1 MYETEAL
8 WRQKR
13 SGPSSGPGFGSLLV
27 WLLRIGSIFGVGA
40 VVLII
45 FVNFQGSLDP
55 ISIGPAE
62 LNPSREAA
70 EENVASSGL
79 ERQLILRR
87 AADGH
92 FKVRAYINGVAIPFL
107 VDTGAS
113 DVALS
118 ADAAERIGINLRN
131 LKYTRGYQTANGVI
145 YAAPVTLRDVRIGDL
160 RVYDVEASVTKSNIG
175 MSLLGMSFLNRL
187 SSFEVRG
194 RELILRW

>member
-8 WRQKR
+8 WRAKR
-13 SGPSSGPGFGSLLV
+13 NGPGGGPGLGVLLM
-27 WLLRIGSIFGVGA
+27 WLARFAGLGIVAAVGL
-40 VVLII
+40 VL
-45 FVNFQGSLDP
+45 FLNLQGSLDP
-55 ISIGPAE
+55 VAVGD
-62 LNPSREAA
+62 
-70 EENVASSGL
+70 VASRNDAEADAAASDL

-92 FKVRAYINGVAIPFL
+92 FKVRAYVNGVAIPFL

-118 ADAAERIGINLRN
+118 AEAAKQIGINLRT
-131 LKYTRGYQTANGVI
+131 LKYTRQYQTANGI
-145 YAAPVTLRDVRIGDL
+145 IHAAPVTLRDVRIGDL
-160 RVYDVEASVTKSNIG
+160 RVYDVDASVTKTNLG

-187 SSFEVRG
+187 TSFEVRG